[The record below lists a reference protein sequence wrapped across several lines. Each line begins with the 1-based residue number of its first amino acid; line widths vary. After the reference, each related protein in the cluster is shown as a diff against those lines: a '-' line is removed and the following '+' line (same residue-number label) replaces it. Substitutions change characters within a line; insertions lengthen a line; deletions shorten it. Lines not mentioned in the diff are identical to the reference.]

1 MEEYDDHACSRG
13 MESVRGG
20 NPFIDRQRR
29 SQIRLSL
36 SLKPLKP
43 RDWFEGRITSAK
55 ENHEKKGRE
64 INWG

>member
-29 SQIRLSL
+29 SQIRSL
-36 SLKPLKP
+36 AQAAEVGS
-43 RDWFEGRITSAK
+43 RITSAK